1 MSCYGG
7 TMNQCGGGQSCW
19 RVAEACEQSCALK
32 SSFLTNCLNPE
43 LKALAILK
51 AVNDLVQV
59 ARLRITLGAKRAQQA
74 LGRLRNGRAAGRRQ
88 AC

>member
-43 LKALAILK
+43 LKSLAILK
-51 AVNDLVQV
+51 AVNDFVQV
-59 ARLRITLGAKRAQQA
+59 ARVDYPWGQTAQQA